1 MEYDEIVKRAKAI
14 HGDKYV
20 YPKFDSM
27 SVTKKMK
34 IICPIHGEFEQVIY
48 AHLRGE
54 GCPKCVGNRRKYTT
68 NDFIRDATEKF
79 GNRFD
84 YSKSIYT
91 GRRNKV
97 CIMCKELITEDNP
110 NGEFWQKPFV
120 HIESTNGMPFI
131 GKRGKKYPEI
141 KDENKIKKCTIQ
153 FIEKAKKIHGDEYD
167 YSKVVYHG
175 ACQKV
180 CIICKEHGE
189 FWQMPGNHLKGCG
202 CPKCANRMPMS
213 INEFIEKAKKIHG
226 DKYDYSKVEIKK
238 SDDKVCIICPKHG
251 EFWMTLSRH
260 LRGSGC
266 HICAGNKKPTTE
278 QFIEKA
284 KEIHGDK
291 YDYSKAEYINNHT
304 PICIICKEH
313 GEFWQM
319 PTSHLIKK
327 AGCPIC
333 NESKLEEEIYLFLEK
348 ENITFERQKRFENI
362 RYIGIMPFD
371 FYLPEYNTVI
381 ECQGIQH
388 FEEIHFF
395 NDGHRLEKDKAKYDG
410 CVNNG
415 IKILYYTNI
424 KNYKKY
430 FNNIYNKNNLF
441 VDKNKLLE
449 KIKNPR

>member
-1 MEYDEIVKRAKAI
+1 
-14 HGDKYV
+14 
-20 YPKFDSM
+20 
-27 SVTKKMK
+27 
-34 IICPIHGEFEQVIY
+34 
-48 AHLRGE
+48 
-54 GCPKCVGNRRKYTT
+54 
-68 NDFIRDATEKF
+68 
-79 GNRFD
+79 
-84 YSKSIYT
+84 
-91 GRRNKV
+91 
-97 CIMCKELITEDNP
+97 
-110 NGEFWQKPFV
+110 
-120 HIESTNGMPFI
+120 
-131 GKRGKKYPEI
+131 
-141 KDENKIKKCTIQ
+141 
-153 FIEKAKKIHGDEYD
+153 
-167 YSKVVYHG
+167 
-175 ACQKV
+175 
-180 CIICKEHGE
+180 
-189 FWQMPGNHLKGCG
+189 
-202 CPKCANRMPMS
+202 MS

-266 HICAGNKKPTTE
+266 HVCAGNKKPTTE

-424 KNYKKY
+424 KN
-430 FNNIYNKNNLF
+430 
-441 VDKNKLLE
+441 
-449 KIKNPR
+449 